1 MTRIAIAA
9 TFLFLMVAC
18 KQKEASK
25 QETSTS
31 TTTQAAKESNNDI
44 QKDNQTVKLEEKDV
58 KKQIPLMPE
67 FVPASGK
74 SNWHAEYNETN
85 EHLVGIFRF
94 SKDIDWREFMATMHY
109 AEPNEVIKSMV
120 WQAKTEWWTK
130 RDVLANIE
138 TRNLMAYK
146 REDKTGNW
154 YFAFNP
160 RNFEV
165 YFWR

>member
-1 MTRIAIAA
+1 MTRISIAA
-9 TFLFLMVAC
+9 TLIILLAAC
-18 KQKEASK
+18 KQKEVSNS
-25 QETSTS
+25 ETSAS
-31 TTTQAAKESNNDI
+31 TTTQTVAKPNNNI
-44 QKDNQTVKLEEKDV
+44 QNENQVARLEDKDV
-58 KKQIPLMPE
+58 KKQIPLMPD

-85 EHLVGIFRF
+85 SHLVGIFKF

-109 AEPNEVIKSMV
+109 VEPNEVKKSMV

-130 RDVLANIE
+130 RDVLSNIE

-160 RNFEV
+160 RNYEV